1 MSQVQ
6 QLLDGITELAPMP
19 RVASQVLTLVQ
30 DPKASMAGLAELVLF
45 DPSLTATVLKTCNAA
60 HFGLPRR
67 VDSVHDAIS
76 LLGLDKIVDIVLL
89 KSSVANLSRQQA
101 GYGLHEGELWKQAV
115 ASALIAKALAGKT
128 NGACKHLVFTAAL
141 LKDIG
146 KVILDRFVA
155 GSIQQINHLVVDSGY
170 SFREAE
176 KKVIGVDHAELSGLV
191 ARRWRFS
198 DRLVAIIAN
207 HHLAD
212 PAARKDQATAIV
224 YLADT
229 VCMMIGIG
237 GGVDGLAYRFYDGVL
252 TQMNI
257 RDVDLQEIIAD
268 FGAGMGQV
276 EQLLQAV

>member
-1 MSQVQ
+1 MSHVQ
-6 QLLDGITELAPMP
+6 QLIDGISDLNPMP
-19 RVASQVLTLVQ
+19 RVASQILTLVE
-30 DPKASMAGLAELVLF
+30 DPNASTASLAELVLF
-45 DPSLTATVLKTCNAA
+45 DPSVTATVLKTCNSAY
-60 HFGLPRR
+60 FGLPRR

-89 KSSVANLSRQQA
+89 KSSVANLTRRQT

-115 ASALIAKALAGKT
+115 ASALIAKALADKMDK
-128 NGACKHLVFTAAL
+128 ACKHLVFTAAL

-155 GSIQQINHLVVDSGY
+155 GSIQKINDLVVNSGY

-176 KKVIGVDHAELSGLV
+176 KRVIGVDHAELSGLV
-191 ARRWRFS
+191 ARKWQFS
-198 DRLVAIIAN
+198 DKLVFIIAN
-207 HHLAD
+207 HHLAN
-212 PAARKDQATAIV
+212 PSARQDEATAIV

-257 RDVDLQEIIAD
+257 GDVDLQEIIAD
-268 FGAGMGQV
+268 FGASMYQV

>member
-1 MSQVQ
+1 VSQVQ

-30 DPKASMAGLAELVLF
+30 DPKASMASLAEVVLF

-115 ASALIAKALAGKT
+115 ASALIAKALADRIDS
-128 NGACKHLVFTAAL
+128 ACKHLVFTAAL

-198 DRLVAIIAN
+198 DRLVSIIAN
-207 HHLAD
+207 HHLAE
-212 PAARKDQATAIV
+212 PSARADQATAIV

-252 TQMNI
+252 AQMNI
-257 RDVDLQEIIAD
+257 RDIDLQEIIAD

>member
-1 MSQVQ
+1 MSHVQ
-6 QLLDGITELAPMP
+6 QLIDGISDLNPMP
-19 RVASQVLTLVQ
+19 RVASQILTLVE
-30 DPKASMAGLAELVLF
+30 DPNASTASLAELVLF
-45 DPSLTATVLKTCNAA
+45 DPSVTATVLKTCNSAY
-60 HFGLPRR
+60 FGLPRR

-89 KSSVANLSRQQA
+89 KSSVANLTRRQT

-115 ASALIAKALAGKT
+115 ASALIAKALADKMDK
-128 NGACKHLVFTAAL
+128 ACKHLVFTAAL

-155 GSIQQINHLVVDSGY
+155 GSIQKINDLVVNSGY

-176 KKVIGVDHAELSGLV
+176 KRVIGVDHAELSGLV
-191 ARRWRFS
+191 ARKWQFS
-198 DRLVAIIAN
+198 DKLVFIIAN
-207 HHLAD
+207 HHLAN
-212 PAARKDQATAIV
+212 PSARQDEATTIV

-252 TQMNI
+252 SQMNI

-268 FGAGMGQV
+268 FGASMYQV

>member
-1 MSQVQ
+1 
-6 QLLDGITELAPMP
+6 MP

-30 DPKASMAGLAELVLF
+30 DPKASMASLAELVLF

-60 HFGLPRR
+60 HFGLPRQ

-76 LLGLDKIVDIVLL
+76 LLGLDKIVNIVLL
-89 KSSVANLSRQQA
+89 NSSVANLSRQQT

-115 ASALIAKALAGKT
+115 ASALIAKALADRIDS
-128 NGACKHLVFTAAL
+128 ACKHLVFTAAL

-146 KVILDRFVA
+146 KVVLDRFVA
-155 GSIQQINHLVVDSGY
+155 GSIQKINHLVVDSGY

-198 DRLVAIIAN
+198 DRLVDVIAN

-212 PAARKDQATAIV
+212 PAARKDPATAIV

>member
-1 MSQVQ
+1 MSRVTE
-6 QLLDGITELAPMP
+6 LIDGISELTPMP
-19 RVASQVLTLVQ
+19 QVASQILTLVE
-30 DPKASMAGLAELVLF
+30 DPNASMASLAELVRF

-60 HFGLPRR
+60 YFGLPRR
-67 VDSVHDAIS
+67 VDSVHDAIN
-76 LLGLDKIVDIVLL
+76 LLGLDKVVDIVLL
-89 KSSVANLSRQQA
+89 KGSVANLTRHQA

-115 ASALIAKALAGKT
+115 ASALIAKALADKIKT
-128 NGACKHLVFTAAL
+128 ASKHLVFTAAL

-155 GSIQQINHLVVDSGY
+155 GSIQKINHLVVNNGC

-176 KKVIGVDHAELSGLV
+176 KRVIGVDHAELSGLV
-191 ARRWRFS
+191 ARKWQFS
-198 DRLVAIIAN
+198 ERLVSIIAN

-212 PAARKDQATAIV
+212 PSARQDQATAIV

-252 TQMNI
+252 AQMNI

-268 FGAGMGQV
+268 FGASMGQV
-276 EQLLQAV
+276 EELLQAV

>member
-115 ASALIAKALAGKT
+115 ASALIAKALADRIDS
-128 NGACKHLVFTAAL
+128 ACKHLVFTAAL

-146 KVILDRFVA
+146 KVVLDRFVA
-155 GSIQQINHLVVDSGY
+155 GSIQKINHLVVDSGY